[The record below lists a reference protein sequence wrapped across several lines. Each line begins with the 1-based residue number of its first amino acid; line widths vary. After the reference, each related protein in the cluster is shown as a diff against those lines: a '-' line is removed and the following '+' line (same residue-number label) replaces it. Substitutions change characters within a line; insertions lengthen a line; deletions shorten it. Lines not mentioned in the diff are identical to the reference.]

1 MASLTGTRY
10 VRGSKTPVVTSL
22 VRLAMNVNY
31 LELVPP
37 DDLIREHSGGV
48 DRERFISMGD
58 EIVQHSLI
66 RGAKLLPWY
75 RFLDVGCGCGKLAR
89 PLTTF
94 LNSEGGY
101 DGIDITREVI
111 DWCKKSYQNSSEFS
125 ILFCGSSQRK
135 IQSTRRI

>member
-1 MASLTGTRY
+1 MS
-10 VRGSKTPVVTSL
+10 RGSKTPVVTSL

-37 DDLIREHSGGV
+37 GDLIREHSGGI

-58 EIVQHSLI
+58 EIVKHSLI

-89 PLTTF
+89 PLITF

-101 DGIDITREVI
+101 DGIDITSKVI
-111 DWCKKSYQNSSEFS
+111 DWCKLPGSPEFS
-125 ILFCGSSQRK
+125 ILFCGSAQRK
-135 IQSTRRI
+135 IRSTRRI